1 MAGPQPDFHRL
12 EKFQPIDFDKILP
25 GNRNSS
31 LSDTWKQAI
40 AEKSQ
45 REVVERQPE
54 VYSIEGTWD
63 GRPVDHDPA
72 RLTLEAGENQV
83 IVRIEAPYFND
94 LAPPGGKAGEAF
106 FKLWDYEVVETF
118 FLNGEEK
125 YLELEFGP
133 HGQHLMLML
142 NGNRNAIK

>member
-1 MAGPQPDFHRL
+1 MWLQLVSIVVVTAVAAAVPADSSAGDEQLARMGEQESFL
-12 EKFQPIDFDKILP
+12 
-25 GNRNSS
+25 
-31 LSDTWKQAI
+31 
-40 AEKSQ
+40 
-45 REVVERQPE
+45 
-54 VYSIEGTWD
+54 IEGTWD
-63 GRPVDHDPA
+63 GRPVDHSPA
-72 RLTLEAGENQV
+72 RLTLEAGENLV

-106 FKLWDYEVVETF
+106 FKLWDYEVVEAF
-118 FLNGEEK
+118 FLNDEEQ